1 MDAQRQGKITPASA
15 GLAALGL
22 ACELLSTGC
31 PSPSGPPPYDPQPLA
46 PHVVRVVADAFGD
59 AKRPARVGVFL
70 QRGILRL
77 TGGSRHVLE
86 GIAKGA
92 AGDPPPRVDVGTDR
106 ASVVQ
111 AEVGGAP
118 PTGDATFVL
127 YLGVIPLVLSV
138 DTGSGQMQSIDL
150 GGVAVASARVHT
162 ETGHIALDWTKPN
175 TLLGG
180 KLELATEAGVLDIT
194 HLGLFG
200 GRTVEVK
207 EAGGGFVRLDLGDRV
222 DKEVTID
229 ADVGAGGFI
238 IRAPKALAAHAQV
251 SNPGCDVRVN
261 GWRAEG
267 GGFAV
272 GDASIAPRVIIHV
285 QCASG
290 HVELVTS

>member
-1 MDAQRQGKITPASA
+1 MSAASA
-15 GLAALGL
+15 GLATLAL
-22 ACELLSTGC
+22 AYELLSTGC

-59 AKRPARVGVFL
+59 AKSPARVAVFL
-70 QRGILRL
+70 QRGVLRL
-77 TGGSRHVLE
+77 TGGTRHVLE
-86 GIAKGA
+86 GIATGA
-92 AGDPPPRVDVGTDR
+92 AGDPPPRVDVGADR

-118 PTGDATFVL
+118 PKGDANFVL
-127 YLGVIPLVLSV
+127 YLGIIPLVLGV

-150 GGVAVASARVHT
+150 GGVAVASARIHT

-175 TLLGG
+175 ALLGG

-222 DKEVTID
+222 DHEVTID
-229 ADVGAGGFI
+229 ADVGAGKLLL
-238 IRAPKALAAHAQV
+238 RTPKALGAHAHV
-251 SNPGCDVRVN
+251 SNPGCDVKMN

-267 GGFAV
+267 DGFAV
-272 GDASIAPRVIIHV
+272 GDASIAPRVVIHV